1 MSERDRQRYWAAH
14 EAARRHG
21 EEQVIH
27 RYGHDTAA
35 TWAVKSLLIA
45 AAVAV
50 TAYRLIGWP
59 AAISGGI
66 IWLGTAVVMRAYASS
81 LKRRHERGPGA
92 LRSEHA

>member
-21 EEQVIH
+21 EELVIR
-27 RYGHDTAA
+27 RYGLDTTA

-50 TAYRLIGWP
+50 TAYLLIGWTG
-59 AAISGGI
+59 AISGAVV
-66 IWLGTAVVMRAYASS
+66 WLGTAIVLRAYALR
-81 LKRRHERGPGA
+81 LKRRQAQSSPSSA
-92 LRSEHA
+92 